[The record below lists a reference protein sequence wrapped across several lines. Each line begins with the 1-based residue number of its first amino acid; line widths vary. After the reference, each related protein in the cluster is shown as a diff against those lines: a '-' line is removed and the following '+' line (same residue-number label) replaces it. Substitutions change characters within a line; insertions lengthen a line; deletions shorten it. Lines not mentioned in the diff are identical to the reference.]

1 MNLSSF
7 SPFHTVE
14 SILFTY
20 VLQISKFHMWNKF
33 CLQVEKREAEQAVD
47 RLYARNL
54 IKNNCT
60 KLSMPQNL
68 CIF

>member
-1 MNLSSF
+1 
-7 SPFHTVE
+7 
-14 SILFTY
+14 
-20 VLQISKFHMWNKF
+20 MWNKF
-33 CLQVEKREAEQAVD
+33 CLQVEKRESEQAVD

-68 CIF
+68 CKYFLMVELSLKIAVCIIRMPQNFYVIFDG